1 MTTRP
6 CADFLVELGTEELP
20 PKALLLLRDSFR
32 DGITRGIAEAGLATS
47 SVAAY
52 ATPRRLAVLVTAL
65 QLRQVDQEI
74 EQRGPPVTLAF
85 DNSGVATKAAEAFA
99 NKCGVNV
106 ADLSTVKTDKGE
118 WLYYKG
124 RSAGADA
131 RALLPG
137 IVMQALNALPVPRR
151 MRWGSGQVE
160 FVRPVHWLVMLL
172 GNEIVDCEILGV
184 KAGRTTFG
192 HRFHAPEALVIEAPK
207 VYADTLRTRGQ
218 VVVDFDERLRMIE
231 ATAKL
236 AAQTVGGE
244 ALIKPEVAEEISAL
258 VEWPVPIVG
267 KFATRFLRLPP
278 EVLISTLQDH
288 QRYFPVQNAAGLMP
302 AFIAFSNLASRDPDE
317 IRRGNERV
325 VLPRFSDAAFF
336 WEQDIAVPLAMRQEQ
351 LKDVVYQKGLGTLH
365 DKSRRVG
372 QLAAL
377 LGSYFAVDLEQLERA
392 AALARTDLLTAMV
405 GEFPELQGRM
415 GYYYARHDGE
425 REEVAV
431 AIDEQYLPRHAGD
444 RLPATPVGQALSLA
458 DRLDTLAGIFALGQR
473 PSGTKD
479 PFGLRRQALGLVRV
493 LVESAIEV
501 DLPALLAAAVE
512 LQPVKDSGTAVAA
525 DLYDFIMERM
535 RAWYLTGQ
543 APDLRAGDITT
554 EMFSAVL
561 CRAPSSPVDLDR
573 RLRAVQAF
581 MTLDSAE
588 SLAAANKRIANILKK
603 AGDIGPQLV
612 VAELFEQPEEV
623 SLHQAVDS
631 ILPALQADLR
641 SRKYASVL
649 QRLAG
654 LRSPVDTYFDRVMVM
669 ADDSRLRNNRLAQL
683 RQLRELFLDI
693 ADLSFIPGSR

>member
-1 MTTRP
+1 
-6 CADFLVELGTEELP
+6 
-20 PKALLLLRDSFR
+20 
-32 DGITRGIAEAGLATS
+32 
-47 SVAAY
+47 
-52 ATPRRLAVLVTAL
+52 
-65 QLRQVDQEI
+65 
-74 EQRGPPVTLAF
+74 
-85 DNSGVATKAAEAFA
+85 
-99 NKCGVNV
+99 
-106 ADLSTVKTDKGE
+106 
-118 WLYYKG
+118 
-124 RSAGADA
+124 
-131 RALLPG
+131 
-137 IVMQALNALPVPRR
+137 
-151 MRWGSGQVE
+151 
-160 FVRPVHWLVMLL
+160 
-172 GNEIVDCEILGV
+172 
-184 KAGRTTFG
+184 
-192 HRFHAPEALVIEAPK
+192 
-207 VYADTLRTRGQ
+207 
-218 VVVDFDERLRMIE
+218 
-231 ATAKL
+231 
-236 AAQTVGGE
+236 
-244 ALIKPEVAEEISAL
+244 
-258 VEWPVPIVG
+258 
-267 KFATRFLRLPP
+267 
-278 EVLISTLQDH
+278 
-288 QRYFPVQNAAGLMP
+288 MP
-302 AFIAFSNLASRDPDE
+302 AFIAFSNLASKDPDE

-336 WEQDIAVPLAMRQEQ
+336 WEQDIAVPLEKRQEQ

-377 LGSYFAVDLEQLERA
+377 LGSYFAVDLEQLDRA
-392 AALARTDLLTAMV
+392 SALARTDLLTAMV

-493 LVESAIEV
+493 LVEGAIEV

-512 LQPVKDSGTAVAA
+512 LQPVKDIGTEVAA

-543 APDLRAGDITT
+543 APDLAAGDITT

-561 CRAPSSPVDLDR
+561 SRAPSSPFDFDR
-573 RLRAVQAF
+573 RLRAVRTF
-581 MTLDSAE
+581 MTLDSAD
-588 SLAAANKRIANILKK
+588 SLAAANKRIANILRK
-603 AGDIGPQLV
+603 ADDIGPQPV
-612 VAELFEQPEEV
+612 VAELFEHPEEA
-623 SLHQAVDS
+623 SLHQAVSS

-641 SRKYASVL
+641 NRKYASVL

-654 LRSPVDTYFDRVMVM
+654 LRSPVDTYFDKVMVM

>member
-1 MTTRP
+1 MTTLP
-6 CADFLVELGTEELP
+6 CADFLIELGTEELP
-20 PKALLLLRDSFR
+20 PKALRLLRDSLR
-32 DGITRGIAEAGLATS
+32 DGVTLGIAEAGLATS

-52 ATPRRLAVLVTAL
+52 STPRRLAVLVTAL
-65 QLRQVDQEI
+65 QLRQIDQEI

-85 DNSGVATKAAEAFA
+85 DKNGVASKAAEAFA
-99 NKCGVNV
+99 GKCGVHID
-106 ADLSTVKTDKGE
+106 DLSTVKTDKGE

-131 RALLPG
+131 RDLLPG
-137 IVMQALNALPVPRR
+137 IVTQALNALPVPRR
-151 MRWGSGQVE
+151 MRWGSSQVE

-172 GNEIVDCEILGV
+172 GNEIVDCEILGL

-192 HRFHAPEALVIEAPK
+192 HRFHTPEALVLDAPK
-207 VYADTLRTRGQ
+207 LYVDTLRTRGQ

-231 ATAKL
+231 ATAER
-236 AAQTVGGE
+236 AAQAIGGR

-267 KFATRFLRLPP
+267 KFDTRFLQLPP

-302 AFIAFSNLASRDPDE
+302 AFIAFSNLASKNPDE

-336 WEQDIAVPLAMRQEQ
+336 WEQDIAVPLEQRQEQ

-377 LGSYFAVDLEQLERA
+377 LGSYFAVDLEQLDRA
-392 AALARTDLLTAMV
+392 SALARTDLLTAMV

-425 REEVAV
+425 HEEVAV

-444 RLPATPVGQALSLA
+444 RLPVTPVGQALSLA

-493 LVESAIEV
+493 LVEGAIEV

-512 LQPVKDSGTAVAA
+512 LQPVKDIGTEVAT

-543 APDLRAGDITT
+543 APDLKAGDITT

-561 CRAPSSPVDLDR
+561 SRAPSSPFDFDR

-581 MTLDSAE
+581 MTLDSAD
-588 SLAAANKRIANILKK
+588 SLAAANKRIANILRK
-603 AGDIGPQLV
+603 AGEISPQPV
-612 VAELFEQPEEV
+612 VAELFEQPEEA
-623 SLHQAVDS
+623 SLHQAVSS

-641 SRKYASVL
+641 NRKYASVL

-654 LRSPVDTYFDRVMVM
+654 LRIPVDTYFDKVMVM

>member
-1 MTTRP
+1 MKAMP
-6 CADFLVELGTEELP
+6 SADFLVELGTEELP

-32 DGITRGIAEAGLATS
+32 EGIARGIEDACLAADTI
-47 SVAAY
+47 VPY
-52 ATPRRLAVLVTAL
+52 ATPRRLAVLVSAL
-65 QLRQVDQEI
+65 QLRQADQEI
-74 EQRGPPVTLAF
+74 EHRGPPLTLAF
-85 DNSGVATKAAEAFA
+85 GKDGVATKAAEAFA
-99 NKCGVNV
+99 DKCGVKV
-106 ADLSTVKTDKGE
+106 TDLNTFKTDKGE

-124 RSAGADA
+124 LSTGAAA
-131 RALLPG
+131 RDLLPG
-137 IVMQALNALPVPRR
+137 IVALALNGLPVPKR
-151 MRWGSGQVE
+151 MRWGSSQVE

-172 GNEIVDCEILGV
+172 GDEIIDCEILGV

-192 HRFHAPEALVIEAPK
+192 HRFHAPEALVLEAPEL
-207 VYADTLRTRGQ
+207 YAETLRTGGH
-218 VVVDFDERLRMIE
+218 VIADFDERLRLVQAATE
-231 ATAKL
+231 A
-236 AAQTVGGE
+236 AAQAIGGQ
-244 ALIKPEVAEEISAL
+244 AIIKAEVAEEVSAL
-258 VEWPVPIVG
+258 VEWPVAITG
-267 KFATRFLRLPP
+267 RFDTRFLQLPP

-288 QRYFPVQNAAGLMP
+288 QRYFPVQNSAGLMP
-302 AFIAFSNLASRDPDE
+302 AFIAFSNVASKAPDE

-336 WEQDIAVPLAMRQEQ
+336 WEQDISVPLEKRQEQ

-365 DKSRRVG
+365 DKSQRVG

-392 AALARTDLLTAMV
+392 SALARTDLLTAMV

-425 REEVAV
+425 NEMVAV
-431 AIDEQYLPRHAGD
+431 AIDEQYLPRQAGD
-444 RLPATPVGQALSLA
+444 RLPQTPVGRALSLA

-473 PSGTKD
+473 PTGTKD
-479 PFGLRRQALGLVRV
+479 PFGLRRQALGLARV
-493 LVESAIEV
+493 LIEGAIEV

-512 LQPVKDSGTAVAA
+512 LQPVKDCSPDIAA

-543 APDLRAGDITT
+543 APDLAAGAITT

-561 CRAPSSPVDLDR
+561 CRAPMSPFDFDR
-573 RLRAVQAF
+573 RLRAVHAF
-581 MTLDSAE
+581 MTLDSAL

-603 AGDIGPQLV
+603 AGDVSQQQVLT
-612 VAELFEQPEEV
+612 ELFEQPEEAA
-623 SLHQAVDS
+623 LHQAVTS
-631 ILPALQADLR
+631 ILPGLQADLSTR
-641 SRKYASVL
+641 RYANAL

-654 LRSPVDTYFDRVMVM
+654 LRNPVDTYFDKVMVM

-683 RQLRELFLDI
+683 RHLRELFLDV

>member
-6 CADFLVELGTEELP
+6 SADFLVELGTEELP

-32 DGITRGIAEAGLATS
+32 DGVTSGIAEAGLAAS
-47 SVAAY
+47 GVAAY
-52 ATPRRLAVLVTAL
+52 ATPRRLALLVTAL

-99 NKCGVNV
+99 SKCGVNV

-131 RALLPG
+131 RDLLPG

-151 MRWGSGQVE
+151 MRWGSSQVE
-160 FVRPVHWLVMLL
+160 FVRPAHWLVMLL
-172 GNEIVDCEILGV
+172 GDEIVDCEILGV

-192 HRFHAPEALVIEAPK
+192 HRFHAPEALIIEAPK
-207 VYADTLRTRGQ
+207 LYVDTLRTRGQ

-236 AAQTVGGE
+236 AAQAIGGR

-267 KFATRFLRLPP
+267 KFDTRFLQLPP

-302 AFIAFSNLASRDPDE
+302 AFIAFSNLASKDPDE

-336 WEQDIAVPLAMRQEQ
+336 WEQDIAVPLEKRQEQ
-351 LKDVVYQKGLGTLH
+351 LKDVIYQKGLGTLH

-377 LGSYFAVDLEQLERA
+377 LGSYFAVDLEQLDRA
-392 AALARTDLLTAMV
+392 SALARTDLLTAMV

-425 REEVAV
+425 LEEVAV

-493 LVESAIEV
+493 LVEGAIEV

-512 LQPVKDSGTAVAA
+512 LQPVKDISKEVVA

-543 APDLRAGDITT
+543 APDLAAGDITT

-561 CRAPSSPVDLDR
+561 CRVPSSPFDFDR

-581 MTLDSAE
+581 MTLDSAD
-588 SLAAANKRIANILKK
+588 SLAAANKRIANILRK
-603 AGDIGPQLV
+603 AGDISAQPV
-612 VAELFEQPEEV
+612 VAQLFEQPEETA
-623 SLHQAVDS
+623 LHQAVSS

-641 SRKYASVL
+641 SREYASVL
-649 QRLAG
+649 QRLTS
-654 LRSPVDTYFDRVMVM
+654 LRSPVDTYFDKVMVM

-683 RQLRELFLDI
+683 RHLRELFLDI
-693 ADLSFIPGSR
+693 ADLSFISGSR